1 VRQKTNKIDENT
13 KKLADR
19 QDEIQKE
26 IDDEFEEIE
35 DALKQV
41 DEEEIIKALEEAD
54 AEHEK
59 NIIEALNN
67 L

>member
-1 VRQKTNKIDENT
+1 M
-13 KKLADR
+13 
-19 QDEIQKE
+19 

-35 DALKQV
+35 QALGQV
-41 DEEEIIKALEEAD
+41 DEEEITKAIEGAD
-54 AEHEK
+54 KEHEQ